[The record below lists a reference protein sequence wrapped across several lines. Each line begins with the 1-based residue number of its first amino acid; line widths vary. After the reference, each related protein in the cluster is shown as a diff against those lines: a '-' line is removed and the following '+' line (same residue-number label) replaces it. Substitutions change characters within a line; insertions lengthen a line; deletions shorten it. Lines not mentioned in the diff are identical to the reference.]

1 MDEIQQIFALL
12 VVICALTLLM
22 IVHVRS
28 FWLVNVWSTRE

>member
-12 VVICALTLLM
+12 VLICALTLLM
-22 IVHVRS
+22 IVQVRS